1 METIFVAIV
10 LGVIAGAGVLVAT
23 LSLRPAST
31 GNADLAE
38 RRLRAYEAT
47 APLPV
52 TEQELQ
58 QPFMDRIVRPAIKR
72 FGRLVEQTMPDRS
85 REKIRLRLQ
94 LAGRLNTVGPGD
106 FIAWRYVLTVA
117 LTLAGLA
124 IGLLTRN
131 SLLLALGAALGASV
145 GLYAP
150 MLWLRS
156 KVGQRRSEIQ
166 MELPDVIDAL
176 IVCVEAGLTF
186 ESAMEKVVEKYDHAL
201 SDELGRVL
209 QETRLGRPR
218 LEALTDMA
226 ARCGV
231 EELNNFAQ
239 AVVQSEQLGA
249 GIARILHIQS
259 EEIRQRRLTIAQE
272 RGARASLKM
281 LVPMIGCIFPTLWVI
296 LLGPAALLALDALGA
311 R

>member
-1 METIFVAIV
+1 METIFLAIA
-10 LGVIAGAGVLVAT
+10 LGFVAGAGVLLAT
-23 LSLRPAST
+23 LSLSPASAA
-31 GNADLAE
+31 NADLAE

-52 TEQELQ
+52 VEQELQ

-72 FGRLVEQTMPDRS
+72 FGRFVEQTMPDRS

-94 LAGRLNTVGPGD
+94 LAGRLNAVGPGD
-106 FIAWRYVLTVA
+106 FIVWRYVLTVA
-117 LTLAGLA
+117 LTLAGLG

-131 SLLLALGAALGASV
+131 PLLLAIGATAGAIT

-156 KVGQRRSEIQ
+156 KVSRRRNEIQ
-166 MELPDVIDAL
+166 TALPDVIDAL
-176 IVCVEAGLTF
+176 IVCVEAGLTL

-226 ARCGV
+226 SRCGV
-231 EELNNFAQ
+231 EELNNFVQ

-249 GIARILHIQS
+249 GIARILRIQS
-259 EEIRQRRLTIAQE
+259 EEIRHRRLTTAQE
-272 RGARASLKM
+272 RGGRASLKM

-296 LLGPAALLALDALGA
+296 LLGPAALLALRALGG